1 MGSIHRGVLYY
12 TAYYILA
19 IPCAHK
25 DTPIATTIWIDGLNL
40 QTCGSIKGDHQLT
53 LEVEPTCGQIYI
65 VVALGCKYGAAA
77 FSESTALRPTHTP
90 VTLDLNSHYKI

>member
-1 MGSIHRGVLYY
+1 MLHC

-25 DTPIATTIWIDGLNL
+25 GPPVAMINGLNL
-40 QTCGSIKGDHQLT
+40 ETCGIIKGDHQLT
-53 LEVEPTCGQIYI
+53 LEVEPTCGEIYI
-65 VVALGCKYGAAA
+65 VVALGFKYGAAA